1 MIVKVTVFY
10 CFIDSIFC
18 HISIIAISQNS
29 PVVILSESSIMSL
42 FRSSALRLLRQTNM
56 AQTRQ
61 MSGAHTD
68 ADWKRSISYLFI

>member
-1 MIVKVTVFY
+1 M
-10 CFIDSIFC
+10 
-18 HISIIAISQNS
+18 
-29 PVVILSESSIMSL
+29 ILSESSIMSL

-68 ADWKRSISYLFI
+68 ADWKRSILKLFI